1 MPASPFFGSFWAAI
15 DGRALSALDRTA
27 ASAAFLS
34 ALLECTAFI
43 VRRMRSAR
51 EKAGNGV
58 FSEDAE
64 KELVRAQYTRAWEE
78 CTSKKLRVEEKIAG
92 ELVAKSLVRLNESG
106 AGIRVRLGSC
116 EREALNKFCGV
127 GLFDAAWGALVP
139 GMTVPSDSAKAPNR
153 RFVFSSLNAFSTVF
167 VEGGHPRLVV
177 DELFQRIVG
186 GVLKRSRETLLS
198 QMHEDNHRVLD
209 VLLDLISTFGEK
221 LFAGVDQAEVRVRV
235 SEICRSIYI
244 LPFV

>member
-1 MPASPFFGSFWAAI
+1 
-15 DGRALSALDRTA
+15 
-27 ASAAFLS
+27 
-34 ALLECTAFI
+34 
-43 VRRMRSAR
+43 
-51 EKAGNGV
+51 
-58 FSEDAE
+58 
-64 KELVRAQYTRAWEE
+64 
-78 CTSKKLRVEEKIAG
+78 VEEKIAG

-198 QMHEDNHRVLD
+198 QMHDEDNHRVLD